1 MKAQTIYQSQ
11 NNNADELLNKD
22 IWLASDVGLKP
33 DGVHAMYYLSF
44 SKLTTSWL
52 KNAAM
57 KFVRLQAAT
66 RGFSTC
72 RGYIRSFNHFDSF
85 LQTFNT
91 PILPN
96 HVNRELIVH
105 FIQYLAKLDLS
116 PAARGITLINLRT
129 FHQMVLLENWLKWPE
144 KPIIFNRDFPR
155 DSAIVPKHINKEVII
170 QLKNH
175 LHCLPKW
182 MQHFV
187 IILMETGRRV
197 SEVCSLNYDCL
208 EQDSDGDWFLRV
220 NEKKLRQIRLIPI
233 SAPCLTAVKAQQNY
247 LLDSIG
253 SSPLLFPAA
262 RTSKSAT
269 ITVPHINRTLN
280 KLAREKNIVDKNG
293 SIWRFSSHQFRHT
306 IGTQMINSGVPQ
318 VMVQHYLGHASPE
331 MTARYAHIHNE
342 TMKAAFVEYQEK
354 LVNTQGKVESSDAQ
368 INARWLKKNIM
379 SQTLPNGLCSLPLT
393 QQKCPHAN
401 ACLTCTHFRT
411 SKKHLP
417 QHKAQLD
424 ETCKI
429 IDNAKQN
436 GWQRIV
442 EMNTE
447 VASNLKSIITTL
459 EHENEE

>member
-1 MKAQTIYQSQ
+1 MKAQAIYQSQ
-11 NNNADELLNKD
+11 NDKADELLNKD
-22 IWLASDVGLKP
+22 VWLASDVGLKP

-66 RGFSTC
+66 RSFSTC

-105 FIQYLAKLDLS
+105 FIQYLAKQDLS
-116 PAARGITLINLRT
+116 PATRGITLINLRT

-208 EQDSDGDWFLRV
+208 EQDSDGDWFLKV

-233 SAPCLTAVKAQQNY
+233 SVPCLKAVKAQQNY

-262 RTSKSAT
+262 RASKSAT